1 VRRLLSRAH
10 LLVQSSVMEGG
21 ANAVA
26 EALAAGVPV
35 IASRIAGNVGML
47 GKDYPGYY
55 PLGDEKDLALL
66 LEQTETNTGFRE
78 WLKARCTARRPLT
91 LPERELE
98 REALGDL
105 LEEVGRNL
113 SEVHTPAQGK
123 GREDILTPWT
133 KKRA

>member
-1 VRRLLSRAH
+1 MRRLLSRAH
-10 LLVQSSVMEGG
+10 LLVQSSVIEGG

-55 PLGDEKDLALL
+55 PLGDEKALALL

-91 LPERELE
+91 LPERE

-133 KKRA
+133 KKPA